1 MKNRSRSQAKVKSWR
16 QVRLTPEEDAAIAEI
31 ARLYGVQRSAALR
44 LVIRKGLDLPTPL
57 KPQ

>member
-1 MKNRSRSQAKVKSWR
+1 MKNRSRFRTKVKSWR
-16 QVRLTPEEDAAIAEI
+16 QVRITPEEDDAIAEI
-31 ARLYGVQRSAALR
+31 ARRYGVQRSAALR